1 MCRCTWER
9 KTECWGGGNLVLRF
23 YCAFACGHL
32 YMSEWWM
39 GKDKMPTNQSLHW
52 QPPCC
57 QHHMFVDLVMS
68 MCVQGVLQKYT
79 KLHNRLINSPFKSNE
94 TPVNITT
101 HIVAHKLMKVSLSF
115 SLSLKSRARCSPVSV
130 LLYLLSVSL
139 CLQPFLSW
147 EEIVFIKYMKN
158 ILFITVCVCA

>member
-9 KTECWGGGNLVLRF
+9 KTECWGGSNLVLRF

-39 GKDKMPTNQSLHW
+39 EKDKMPTNQSLHW
-52 QPPCC
+52 QPACC

-101 HIVAHKLMKVSLSF
+101 HIVVHKLMKVSLS
-115 SLSLKSRARCSPVSV
+115 LSKIKNPLFPCFCPTV
-130 LLYLLSVSL
+130 LTVCLPMPPAVSL
-139 CLQPFLSW
+139 MGGNSLH
-147 EEIVFIKYMKN
+147 
-158 ILFITVCVCA
+158 